1 MFPDQLSN
9 YDNFAMRIKLMELE
23 DPTSYTQRSEAETKT
38 RFFTATHDNIDQVF
52 EGHFLDDFLE
62 SVSDSSMQPVSKTC
76 IDTSSYTS
84 TANGAKGESAE
95 VPRTTTPQLPY
106 SKTQSLCQIDPNQWA
121 AEQVHQTF
129 RYTSTANGGNNVQ
142 LGESAEVPRT
152 TTPQLPYTRTQSLG
166 QIDPNQWAAEQVHQT
181 FRYTS
186 TANGGNN
193 AQLGESAEVPRT
205 TTPQLP
211 YTRTQSLGQIDP
223 NQWTTEELQHTVRRV
238 KSLPTYRPKFGDE
251 HNDEK
256 FINRYL
262 IDPGFMLQI

>member
-84 TANGAKGESAE
+84 TANGA
-95 VPRTTTPQLPY
+95 
-106 SKTQSLCQIDPNQWA
+106 
-121 AEQVHQTF
+121 
-129 RYTSTANGGNNVQ
+129 NNIQ
-142 LGESAEVPRT
+142 LGEPAEIPRT
-152 TTPQLPYTRTQSLG
+152 TTPQLPYTRTQS
-166 QIDPNQWAAEQVHQT
+166 V
-181 FRYTS
+181 
-186 TANGGNN
+186 
-193 AQLGESAEVPRT
+193 
-205 TTPQLP
+205 
-211 YTRTQSLGQIDP
+211 GQIDP